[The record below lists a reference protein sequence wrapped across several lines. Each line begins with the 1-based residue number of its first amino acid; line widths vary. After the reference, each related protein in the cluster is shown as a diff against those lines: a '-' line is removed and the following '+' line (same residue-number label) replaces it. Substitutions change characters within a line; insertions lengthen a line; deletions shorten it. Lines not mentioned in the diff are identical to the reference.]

1 MAGPRYV
8 GYKRPKNTK
17 KTLFHLL
24 RYLGRH
30 KWMFGLV
37 AVLVLTSTSANI
49 MGTYLL
55 KPLINRYIV
64 PGDMEGLLK
73 ALIAMGAMYLC
84 GALSTFGY
92 NQLMVRTSQRVIQ
105 EIRQDAPTA
114 KSSAALPTTWTRC
127 RRL

>member
-17 KTLFHLL
+17 KTILHLL
-24 RYLGRH
+24 HYLGRH

-37 AVLVLTSTSANI
+37 ALLVLISTSANL

-64 PGDMEGLLK
+64 PGGSGR
-73 ALIAMGAMYLC
+73 AFQGGACHGRDVFLRSH
-84 GALSTFGY
+84 GHPG
-92 NQLMVRTSQRVIQ
+92 I
-105 EIRQDAPTA
+105 
-114 KSSAALPTTWTRC
+114 
-127 RRL
+127 

>member
-17 KTLFHLL
+17 KTILHLL
-24 RYLGRH
+24 HYLGRH

-37 AVLVLTSTSANI
+37 ALLVLISTSANL

-64 PGDMEGLLK
+64 PH
-73 ALIAMGAMYLC
+73 
-84 GALSTFGY
+84 F
-92 NQLMVRTSQRVIQ
+92 
-105 EIRQDAPTA
+105 
-114 KSSAALPTTWTRC
+114 SAATMSPPSAPCGPSGTKA
-127 RRL
+127 